1 MTLEELEH
9 YEEIKEAYENEYY
22 FTLDLK
28 KGTIEIFAHWH
39 SDGGLEYDI
48 CINKYEYQ
56 EGGFYDDGE
65 HLPNDFH
72 NPDTDYLFNYL
83 VADILKSEEIQ
94 NFNKSE
100 VK

>member
-1 MTLEELEH
+1 MTLKEFKH
-9 YEEIKEAYENEYY
+9 YEELKEGYENEYY

-56 EGGFYDDGE
+56 EGGFYE
-65 HLPNDFH
+65 FENLPNDFR
-72 NPDTDYLFNYL
+72 NPDADYQFNYL